1 MAIVSKQDVI
11 ADIQRSIDVE
21 KTLLESLLSQHKQ
34 LKQRTD
40 ELFTEAIKV
49 DGGISSL
56 KKLLLEYSEAE
67 DTQAVV
73 KEGKDD

>member
-11 ADIQRSIDVE
+11 ADIQQSIDVE

-40 ELFTEAIKV
+40 EVFTEAIKV
-49 DGGISSL
+49 DGGISML
-56 KKLLLEYSEAE
+56 KKLLDQYSEE
-67 DTQAVV
+67 EKGET
-73 KEGKDD
+73 KEV